1 MSLYRLRT
9 MISADLLKLT
19 KKRSTT
25 GWALLLTG
33 GVLVAFYVYTLIAH
47 ATDPLHHGPA
57 GGLEHFSNAFS
68 TLGLDFGTVAA
79 ILIGVEAG
87 AGEAADGTFKELVVT
102 GRSRL
107 GLYASRIPAALIV
120 TWFVV
125 IFAATI
131 ATVATFAFAGSDPT
145 PSASLVL
152 QAWGWVL
159 LANSVVCVV
168 AVGLG
173 ALIGSR
179 PGALIG
185 LIAFQTIA
193 SRVLIATTALGGA
206 RKGVLDAAL
215 TQLKPGPGSGGLGRV
230 AMSTTVAV
238 VVVALWALI
247 STAVGAWR
255 VQTRDA

>member
-1 MSLYRLRT
+1 MNLHRFRT
-9 MISADLLKLT
+9 MIAADLLKLG

-25 GWALLLTG
+25 GWALLLTA
-33 GVLVAFYVYTLIAH
+33 GVLVAFYLYTLIQH

-57 GGLEHFSNAFS
+57 GGLDHFSNAFS

-107 GLYASRIPAALIV
+107 SLFASRIPAALIV
-120 TWFVV
+120 TWLVV
-125 IFAATI
+125 MCAATI
-131 ATVATFAFAGSDPT
+131 ATVATFAFAGGDPT
-145 PSASLVL
+145 PSASHVL

-159 LANSVVCVV
+159 LSNSVVCVV

-185 LIAFQTIA
+185 LIAWQTIA
-193 SRVLIATTALGGA
+193 SRLLMDTVSLGGS
-206 RKGVLDAAL
+206 RKAILDAAL
-215 TQLKPGPGSGGLGRV
+215 TQLKPGPASGRSV
-230 AMSTTVAV
+230 AMSTAVAV
-238 VVVALWALI
+238 IVVALWALLAG
-247 STAVGAWR
+247 AVGAWR